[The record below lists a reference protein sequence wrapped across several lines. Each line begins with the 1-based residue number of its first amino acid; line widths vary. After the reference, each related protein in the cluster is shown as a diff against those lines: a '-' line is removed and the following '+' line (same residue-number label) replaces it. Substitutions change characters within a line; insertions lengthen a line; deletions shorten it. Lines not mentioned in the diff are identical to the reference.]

1 MKQSVTIK
9 DVDKEAGVS
18 VATVSYVINN
28 RTDKRIS
35 EKTRKKVLQIINLL
49 GYTPNQSAKALAT
62 NRNQLLALYLSAGD
76 SLLKNAEQSYFLH
89 FLISYFHKKN
99 YDLVCLN
106 ESYTEKF
113 DHADAI
119 ICYDI
124 SSELFHQIGD
134 SNFIPLVAYDCMIH
148 DPLFFQINSNYRNIL
163 EQADIYFSKKP
174 YTLVLLD
181 TKNCEK
187 KDFLSTLHA
196 DIRYV
201 RDFLEVSAIK
211 EENLVVVD
219 HVLYQLLN
227 SSHNTLY
234 VPSIRTEK
242 ADALLTCLEYALQRI
257 PIRQHDILI

>member
-1 MKQSVTIK
+1 MPVFS
-9 DVDKEAGVS
+9 
-18 VATVSYVINN
+18 NN
-28 RTDKRIS
+28 DTARIDFFTS
-35 EKTRKKVLQIINLL
+35 FLNLL
-49 GYTPNQSAKALAT
+49 QKSCET
-62 NRNQLLALYLSAGD
+62 
-76 SLLKNAEQSYFLH
+76 
-89 FLISYFHKKN
+89 
-99 YDLVCLN
+99 
-106 ESYTEKF
+106 
-113 DHADAI
+113 
-119 ICYDI
+119 
-124 SSELFHQIGD
+124 SSETSSLH
-134 SNFIPLVAYDCMIH
+134 PLVAYDCMIH

-187 KDFLSTLHA
+187 KVFLSTLHA

-242 ADALLTCLEYALQRI
+242 ADALLTCLAVLCPFFKLSFFPMFIRNVLFSFIRLGYQKVALKF
-257 PIRQHDILI
+257 LIGK

>member
-9 DVDKEAGVS
+9 DVAKEAGVS

-99 YDLVCLN
+99 YD
-106 ESYTEKF
+106 
-113 DHADAI
+113 
-119 ICYDI
+119 
-124 SSELFHQIGD
+124 
-134 SNFIPLVAYDCMIH
+134 FIPLVAYDCMIH

>member
-9 DVDKEAGVS
+9 DVAKEAGVS

-49 GYTPNQSAKALAT
+49 GYTPNQSAKALVT

-257 PIRQHDILI
+257 PIRQPDILI